1 MSGDLSSSS
10 LNEGHAQTL
19 KSIQEL
25 QTMEKNLYTQL
36 EYSSANGGNIDNESK
51 IIKRI
56 NELSEMRIGLFKNLA
71 TKYKTI
77 QNSVAETR
85 VDLVD
90 QMTVVGIV
98 ENELNNVKANLN
110 NMETAKSDKMR
121 MVEINTYYEQR
132 YLAHTGVMK
141 LVIMTSIPLLI
152 LAILSKK
159 GFIPSTISTGLA
171 ILILVVGLI
180 LIINKVLDL
189 RSRDNMYYEEID
201 WQFNPNTVRPTL
213 YEYDKAQLEKLDIKA
228 DIKGIFGCINGD
240 CCSEDMVY
248 DEKANKCVD
257 MVKNKDGFQVLGNDI
272 AFPWGK
278 NNTTIQS
285 FNYDSNNNY
294 ASV

>member
-121 MVEINTYYEQR
+121 MV
-132 YLAHTGVMK
+132 
-141 LVIMTSIPLLI
+141 
-152 LAILSKK
+152 
-159 GFIPSTISTGLA
+159 
-171 ILILVVGLI
+171 
-180 LIINKVLDL
+180 
-189 RSRDNMYYEEID
+189 
-201 WQFNPNTVRPTL
+201 
-213 YEYDKAQLEKLDIKA
+213 
-228 DIKGIFGCINGD
+228 
-240 CCSEDMVY
+240 
-248 DEKANKCVD
+248 
-257 MVKNKDGFQVLGNDI
+257 
-272 AFPWGK
+272 
-278 NNTTIQS
+278 
-285 FNYDSNNNY
+285 
-294 ASV
+294 